1 MTPMTRFLQLMVS
14 GFSMGMVYALIAIG
28 FVIILKCSQ
37 AFNIAQGHFV
47 MIGGYI
53 GFALLVTFG
62 LPLWAALPAA
72 IAMASIMGLL
82 IERLTLR
89 PLVGQ
94 PVLAVI
100 MMTIALG
107 FCVLEGLVDLLW
119 GGAYVS
125 YSGRLP
131 TIALWIG
138 AVYVPPSTI
147 ISVILAIIMVVAL
160 MLFFRYSKIGLIIRA
175 TAEEEQVAQC
185 AGIRVTTVYAISW
198 IIACVTGVVAGILL
212 GGTTGVAPS
221 LANMGLTAFAVV
233 LLGGADSLGGAI
245 LAGIIVGV
253 AENVAAGYLDTLL
266 HTSGL
271 AGIFPFIL
279 MIIVLTI
286 RPSGLF
292 GTRRIE
298 RI

>member
-1 MTPMTRFLQLMVS
+1 
-14 GFSMGMVYALIAIG
+14 MGMVYALIAIG
-28 FVIILKCSQ
+28 FVTILKCSK

-62 LPLWAALPAA
+62 LPLWAALLAA
-72 IAMASIMGLL
+72 IAMAVIMGLL

-107 FCVLEGLVDLLW
+107 FCVLEGLAILLW
-119 GGAYVS
+119 GGAYLS
-125 YSGRLP
+125 YQGRLP
-131 TIALWIG
+131 TIALWIRG
-138 AVYVPPSTI
+138 VYVPPSTI
-147 ISVILAIIMVVAL
+147 ISIILAIVMVAIL
-160 MLFFRYSKIGLIIRA
+160 MLFFRYSKTGLTMRA
-175 TAEEEQVAQC
+175 TAEDEQVAQC
-185 AGIRVTTVYAISW
+185 AGIRVTTVYALSW
-198 IIACVTGVVAGILL
+198 IIASVTAVVAGLLL
-212 GGTTGVAPS
+212 GGTYGVAPS
-221 LANMGLTAFAVV
+221 LADIGLKALAVV

-245 LAGIIVGV
+245 LAGIIVGIT
-253 AENVAAGYLDTLL
+253 ENIAAGYLDPLL
-266 HTSGL
+266 GTSGL
-271 AGIFPFIL
+271 ASIFPFIL
-279 MIIVLTI
+279 MIIVLII